1 MKRILTS
8 EYVGFGHP
16 DKLADLI
23 SDRILDAYLQIDNK
37 SKVAVE
43 TMIKDNIV
51 VVGGEV
57 TSKAIIDIDYVIRGI
72 FDDVKYPSSHKL
84 TPKDIKIINLI
95 GTQSPEINSAVFDDD
110 VINAGDQGLMFGFA
124 SKDSINRLPLGVY
137 LSKTIANYLN
147 KQQKYGPDLKTQVV
161 VEDDYS
167 VKTIK
172 NILVSTQFDNP
183 YEIWDVRND
192 IEYIIRNNVDNF
204 IEKDVFNLINVK
216 TDIII
221 NPSGTWRIGGSI
233 SDCGI
238 TGRKIVVDQYGS
250 YCPVGGGA
258 FSGKDSSKVD
268 RSGAYLA
275 RYIAKNIVE
284 CDVKIHSCQV
294 QIGYMIGKSEPCSF
308 SVIPYDKFNYVVGN
322 DEYLENLTN
331 FCLKMFPTKPH
342 EIIKEFG
349 LDKPI
354 FYTTTFNGHFGND
367 ENQWEKI
374 NPSIIEEYKEIFK

>member
-8 EYVGFGHP
+8 EYVGCGHP

-23 SDRILDAYLQIDNK
+23 SDAILDAYLDFDNK

-51 VVGGEV
+51 VVGGEI
-57 TSKAIIDIDYVIRGI
+57 TSNSNVDIDSIIRGV
-72 FDDVKYPSSHKL
+72 FDDIKYPLSHKL
-84 TPKDIKIINLI
+84 KSSDIKIINLI
-95 GTQSPEINSAVFDDD
+95 GTQSPEINNAVFTNDE
-110 VINAGDQGLMFGFA
+110 INAGDQGLMFGFA
-124 SKDSINRLPLGVY
+124 SKDSNHRLPLGVY

-147 KQQKYGPDLKTQVV
+147 KEGKYGPDLKTQVV
-161 VEDDYS
+161 VVEDGDI
-167 VKTIK
+167 KTID
-172 NILVSTQFDNP
+172 NILVSTQFDYG
-183 YEIWDVRND
+183 YELDEVREE
-192 IEYIIRNNVDNF
+192 IEYLIKNNKNQFIDDN
-204 IEKDVFNLINVK
+204 VFNLINSE
-216 TDIII
+216 TQIIV

-284 CDVKIHSCQV
+284 CDSSIYSCQV

-308 SVIPYDKFNYVVGN
+308 SIIPYDKYNNIYGCDSYLKKLNEFCFNI
-322 DEYLENLTN
+322 
-331 FCLKMFPTKPH
+331 FPTKPH

-354 FYTTTFNGHFGND
+354 FYKTTFNGHFGND
-367 ENQWEKI
+367 INEWEKI
-374 NPSIIEEYKEIFK
+374 NSNFIQEYNKKFK